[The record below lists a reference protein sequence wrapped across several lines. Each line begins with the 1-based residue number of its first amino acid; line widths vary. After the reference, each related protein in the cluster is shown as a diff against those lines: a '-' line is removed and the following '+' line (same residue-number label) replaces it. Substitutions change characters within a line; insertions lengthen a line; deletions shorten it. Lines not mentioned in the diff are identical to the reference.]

1 MKLLCTIVLAL
12 ALPFGV
18 VRADTPKKDAPPAD
32 NTPAKADVDK
42 FLAFFDKL
50 VDTIVADKADCPK
63 MATDI
68 GKLVDANQDLLK
80 KAAEA
85 KAKGQKLPQD
95 ATDHMNASKN
105 KMVSAMME
113 KCAQDKAVQAALQR
127 MQQVK

>member
-18 VRADTPKKDAPPAD
+18 VRADTPKATD
-32 NTPAKADVDK
+32 NTPSKADVDK
-42 FLAFFDKL
+42 FIAFFDKL

-68 GKLVDANQDLLK
+68 NKLVDANQDLLK
-80 KAAEA
+80 KASEA

-95 ATDHMNASKN
+95 AMDHMNASSK
-105 KMVSAMME
+105 KMLSAIME
-113 KCAQDKAVQAALQR
+113 KCAQDKGVQAALQR
-127 MQQVK
+127 MQVK

>member
-1 MKLLCTIVLAL
+1 MKLLCTIILAL

-32 NTPAKADVDK
+32 NTPSKADVDK

-50 VDTIVADKADCPK
+50 VDTIVADKADCTK

-68 GKLVDANQDLLK
+68 TKLVDSNQDLLK
-80 KAAEA
+80 KASEA

-95 ATDHMNASKN
+95 ARDHMDASSK
-105 KMVSAMME
+105 KMISAIME
-113 KCAQDKAVQAALQR
+113 KCAQDKGVQAALQR
-127 MQQVK
+127 MQVK

>member
-1 MKLLCTIVLAL
+1 MKLLCTIILAL

-18 VRADTPKKDAPPAD
+18 VRADAPKKDAPTDSPS
-32 NTPAKADVDK
+32 KADVDK

-68 GKLVDANQDLLK
+68 NKLIDSNQDLLK
-80 KAAEA
+80 KASEA

-95 ATDHMNASKN
+95 AQDHIQEGSK
-105 KMVSAMME
+105 KMIGAITE
-113 KCAQDKAVQAALQR
+113 KCAQDKTVQAAIQR
-127 MQQVK
+127 MQVK